1 MSFGIIPSV
10 PCTPQGDTS
19 IFLPDSYL
27 LMLSFWNYF
36 DDINNCAVLA
46 SLCSVD
52 SAVLSRQ
59 VQFITVQ

>member
-46 SLCSVD
+46 
-52 SAVLSRQ
+52 
-59 VQFITVQ
+59 